1 MYFVGVDL
9 AWSPRNT
16 SAVAVVRNHELVAWE
31 PALGSVE
38 EIASYILA
46 EIGDASA
53 FVAIDAP
60 LAVPNLTGSRECDRR
75 VARLFRRY
83 EAGVYP
89 VNRRLLERYG
99 GVRGERLAKLLSSA
113 GFENDP
119 ALKAPRRGRAYA
131 EVFPHSAMVAIFRLE
146 KTLKYKAR
154 HGRSRELRCREF
166 RRYQKLLTSL
176 ARAEPSLHIPEEILS
191 VDVERLRGAALKRY
205 EDLLDAITCAYIAS
219 YCWHR
224 GECEV
229 IGSVEEGYILTP
241 LP

>member
-16 SAVAVVRNHELVAWE
+16 SAVAVARGEELVAWA

-38 EIASYILA
+38 EIAGYILKHV
-46 EIGDASA
+46 GGSPA

-60 LAVPNLTGSRECDRR
+60 LVVTNVRGSRECDLR
-75 VARLFRRY
+75 VAKLFRHY

-99 GVRGERLAKLLSSA
+99 GVRGERLARLLESA
-113 GFENDP
+113 GFENNP
-119 ALKAPRRGRAYA
+119 GLAAPRRGRAFA
-131 EVFPHSAMVAIFRLE
+131 EVFPHSAMVAIFSLS

-154 HGRSRELRCREF
+154 KGRSRELRYSEF
-166 RRYQKLLTSL
+166 RRYQALLRSL
-176 ARAEPSLHIPEEILS
+176 ARAEPPLHIPEEILS
-191 VDVERLRGAALKRY
+191 VDVEKLRGAALKRY

-224 GECEV
+224 RSCAV
-229 IGSVEEGYILTP
+229 IGSLEEGYILTP